1 MTRVAMVLHRQEP
14 LARELAATASNWLQ
28 SHGHTGWILDGSPD
42 PESVSENATRHMID
56 DADLVLSLGG
66 DGTMLR
72 AVRLLADREIPL
84 LGINL
89 GQLGYL
95 TEVERHDMIDAIERF
110 TRGPDAGG
118 WTLDSRMMLDVSC
131 LDAQGELVG
140 SWSLLNEVSVERSE
154 PGESIRLLLHIDGAP
169 FTTYATDGL
178 IVSTPT
184 GSTGYSLSS
193 GGPIVSPSA
202 ECWILNPIAP
212 HNINMRPLIVPDST
226 EIKISVEGRSKYHLL
241 SLDSRIVTLENGN
254 DIYLKKAPYAIRT
267 VQLDGSDFYS
277 TLREKL
283 FWGQDKRNTQ

>member
-184 GSTGYSLSS
+184 GSTAYSLSAR
-193 GGPIVSPSA
+193 GPVISPRHRA
-202 ECWILNPIAP
+202 MLVTPVAP
-212 HNINMRPLIVPDST
+212 HQLFDRSLVLDPSESVVIELGGHRSAIVVIDGSPVASL
-226 EIKISVEGRSKYHLL
+226 VEGATITCRPSNRTARFVRFGHRPYHQ
-241 SLDSRIVTLENGN
+241 I
-254 DIYLKKAPYAIRT
+254 LKAKFRLT
-267 VQLDGSDFYS
+267 D
-277 TLREKL
+277 R
-283 FWGQDKRNTQ
+283 